1 MASSSPE
8 PSVSPEKISALS
20 QEFPAEL
27 EELPSLTPAVVQRV
41 REGLAAARD
50 RSVRASV
57 QQAIAEM
64 AAIAEGGWQR
74 PISGGVRR
82 GVLRSLLRTLFDIRI
97 EQIERLPQEPAL
109 LAANHLN
116 HIDPF
121 LLLAELPAQPYHYV
135 LADARTLYNKAWKR
149 QVLGQA
155 GGVIPIERL
164 WREELAVIA
173 AAKRDRPDL
182 AELAADLERE
192 VPSGSSVRVL
202 RQIDRSVQAIFAQ
215 GDGLIVFPE
224 GRLGTSEGEL
234 RLPLKRGTVTYA
246 LRAGVPIVPIA
257 LIGTR
262 DLYWR
267 KRLIIRFGNPL
278 QFPRSPRPKPAEV
291 QAVLE
296 ELQRSLTQLLP
307 DDYHEPAGLKLFRG
321 FLNHMFW

>member
-1 MASSSPE
+1 MASSTPE
-8 PSVSPEKISALS
+8 PSVSPEKLVALS
-20 QEFPAEL
+20 PEFPAEP
-27 EELPSLTPAVVQRV
+27 EELPPLTPAVVQRV
-41 REGLAAARD
+41 QEGLAAARD

-64 AAIAEGGWQR
+64 AAIAEGHRQR

-82 GVLRSLLRTLFDIRI
+82 GVLRSLIRTLFDIRI
-97 EQIERLPQEPAL
+97 EHGERLPHTPAL

-121 LLLAELPAQPYHYV
+121 LLLAELPEQPYHYV
-135 LADARTLYNKAWKR
+135 LADARTLYNKSWKR
-149 QVLGQA
+149 QVLRQA

-182 AELAADLERE
+182 AELAADLEQE

-202 RQIDRSVQAIFAQ
+202 REIDRAVQAIFAQ

-234 RLPLKRGTVTYA
+234 RLPLKRGTVIYA
-246 LRAGVPIVPIA
+246 LKAGVPIVPIA

-262 DLYWR
+262 ELYWR
-267 KRLIIRFGNPL
+267 KRLTLRFGEPL

-291 QAVLE
+291 QVVLE